1 MAQAIPYLAFNGT
14 CAEAMR
20 FYERVLGLGAKLEMM
35 MSGAD
40 SPMAANIPSEHAHRI
55 LHARLRFDDGSYLY
69 AGDSPVHM
77 AYEGIKG
84 VTLTM
89 SYASTAEGEAVF
101 HALSEGGTVIM
112 PWQPAF
118 WAKGWG
124 MLTDRFGTSWNINGE
139 PTI

>member
-1 MAQAIPYLAFNGT
+1 MAQAIPYLAFNGN

-40 SPMAANIPSEHAHRI
+40 SPMAAQIPQEHAQRI
-55 LHARLRFDDGSYLY
+55 LHARLRFDDGSYIY
-69 AGDSPVHM
+69 AGDAPMHVPYDGM
-77 AYEGIKG
+77 KG

-101 HALSEGGTVIM
+101 GSLSEGGTVIM
-112 PWQPAF
+112 PYQPTF
-118 WAKGWG
+118 WAKSAG
-124 MLTDRFGTSWNINGE
+124 MVTDRFGAAWVINGE
-139 PTI
+139 VLI